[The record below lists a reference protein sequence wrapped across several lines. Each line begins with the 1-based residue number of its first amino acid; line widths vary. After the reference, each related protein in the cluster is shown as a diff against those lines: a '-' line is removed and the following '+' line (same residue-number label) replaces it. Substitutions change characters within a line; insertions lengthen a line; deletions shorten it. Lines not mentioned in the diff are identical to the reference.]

1 MNFKTP
7 PNVLEDLIKF
17 QIFLLSTKDD
27 TDIIKSKKFE
37 FNWKEFFINN
47 SDKLKQESKI
57 YYFENPLIE
66 NDPIT
71 WNYKAIFW
79 GRRANKFRMPAE
91 RISEEK
97 LLLANET
104 SAIQSKPKHSSNWDL

>member
-1 MNFKTP
+1 MHTKT
-7 PNVLEDLIKF
+7 
-17 QIFLLSTKDD
+17 
-27 TDIIKSKKFE
+27 
-37 FNWKEFFINN
+37 
-47 SDKLKQESKI
+47 

-79 GRRANKFRMPAE
+79 GRRANKFRTPPE

-97 LLLANET
+97 IILVDEK
-104 SAIQSKPKHSSNWDL
+104 SAKKPKHSSNWDL

>member
-1 MNFKTP
+1 MATRQDALVALVVPVVDAMGCRFWG
-7 PNVLEDLIKF
+7 LEY
-17 QIFLLSTKDD
+17 LS
-27 TDIIKSKKFE
+27 SGR
-37 FNWKEFFINN
+37 
-47 SDKLKQESKI
+47 SAMLRI
-57 YYFENPLIE
+57 YIE